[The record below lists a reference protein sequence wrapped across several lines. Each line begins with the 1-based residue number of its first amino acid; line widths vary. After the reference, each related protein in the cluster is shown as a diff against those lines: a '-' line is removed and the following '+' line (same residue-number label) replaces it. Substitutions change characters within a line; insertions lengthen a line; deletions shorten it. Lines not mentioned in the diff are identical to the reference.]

1 MKKKKRKTNKSI
13 IVIIA
18 LIIII
23 IAAVKAI
30 SNGDDKEP
38 INENQNQ
45 NEQQNEYNEQQNN
58 GEQQEPNKNE
68 GSGET
73 VTSSEPNKYD
83 LSKTID
89 ENNVVTNSSDLEV
102 VVNKKRYLPES
113 YVPEDLVPL
122 DDLPTVLENPEINQ
136 LRKVAHD
143 ALKNLFDSAKE
154 DGYELKARSGYRSY
168 NTQNSLYKSYVASNG
183 QEAADKYSA
192 KPGQSEHQTGLAID
206 ITAASM
212 NFQLDDTFEN
222 TEEGKWVKD
231 NAHKYGFIVRYPKG
245 KESITG
251 YSFEPWHLRYVGV
264 ELAKEV
270 YESQM
275 TLEEYFESKAK

>member
-1 MKKKKRKTNKSI
+1 N
-13 IVIIA
+13 
-18 LIIII
+18 
-23 IAAVKAI
+23 
-30 SNGDDKEP
+30 NEQPNNEQEP
-38 INENQNQ
+38 NQ
-45 NEQQNEYNEQQNN
+45 NENN
-58 GEQQEPNKNE
+58 
-68 GSGET
+68 GET

-102 VVNKKRYLPES
+102 VVNKKRYLPED

-143 ALKNLFDSAKE
+143 ALKLLFDSAKE

-168 NTQNSLYKSYVASNG
+168 NTQSSLYKSYVASNG

-270 YESQM
+270 FESGF
-275 TLEEYFESKAK
+275 TLEEYFESKAQ